1 MGFTDRFSLR
11 KKLYLLHH
19 KSDASEAVNMYI
31 NWCKSK
37 GVIVTR
43 LHTDNAPEFGEHSEP
58 MQHVLKAHSL
68 YGAMTTCAPYNPNQ
82 NGAAERMWRTMLEPA
97 RVQLVRANLPAS
109 FW

>member
-11 KKLYLLHH
+11 KKVCLLHH
-19 KSDASEAVNMYI
+19 KSDAPEALDMYI

-43 LHTDNAPEFGEHSEP
+43 LHTENAPELGERSEP

-68 YGAMTTCAPYNPNQ
+68 YGAMKTCAACNPNH
-82 NGAAERMWRTMLEPA
+82 NCAAERMWRKDV
-97 RVQLVRANLPAS
+97 RSVQPQP
-109 FW
+109 